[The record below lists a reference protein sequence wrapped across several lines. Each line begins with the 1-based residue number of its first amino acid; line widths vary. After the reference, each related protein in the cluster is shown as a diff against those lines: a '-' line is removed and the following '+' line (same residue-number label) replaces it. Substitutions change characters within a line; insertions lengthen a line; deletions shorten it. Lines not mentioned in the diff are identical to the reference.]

1 MTLLVTI
8 TGWEVEPWLERF
20 RRLLPDKR
28 VVTPDDSFA
37 RDDVTYVATWKHP
50 SGALK
55 DLPRLRAVFSLGA
68 GVDHVFADPD
78 LPKVP
83 IVRVIDPDL
92 TMRTSEWV
100 VLHVLMHHR
109 QQRMYDWQQ
118 AEKIWDEDREQPAAK
133 DVRVGMM
140 GLGELGADAAR
151 KLATLGFDVA
161 GWARSRHRL
170 EGIRCFSG
178 IGELDAFLAR
188 TDILICMLPLTDD
201 TRGLLNAALFAKL
214 PKDGRLGGPFLIN
227 AGRGGLQV
235 EADIVAA
242 LDSGELKAAT
252 LDVFE
257 TEPLPQDSPLW
268 SHPRVTVTPHNSAT
282 SNPDAI
288 AASIARQIRAFERGE
303 ALRNVVNPARQ
314 Y

>member
-28 VVTPDDSFA
+28 VVTLDDSFA

-92 TMRTSEWV
+92 TMRMSEWV

>member
-92 TMRTSEWV
+92 TMRMSEWV

>member
-92 TMRTSEWV
+92 TMRMSEWV

-151 KLATLGFDVA
+151 KLAMVGFDVA

>member
-8 TGWEVEPWLERF
+8 TGWEVEPWLDRF

-28 VVTPDDSFA
+28 IVTPDDSFA

-50 SGALK
+50 PGALK

-92 TMRTSEWV
+92 TMRMSEWV

-188 TDILICMLPLTDD
+188 TDILVCMLPLTDD

-214 PKDGRLGGPFLIN
+214 PKDGRLGGPFLLN

-257 TEPLPQDSPLW
+257 TEPLPEDSPLW

-303 ALRNVVNPARQ
+303 ALSNVVNPARQ